1 MLIRRFVWYRFR
13 LDSANHSKAMPRP
26 PKLLVSVRNVNETV
40 AAIQGGA
47 DIVDVKEPANGSLG
61 RANNEMIAAIATTC
75 RAASHSVPLSIA
87 LGEACDWDS
96 ADSDGDPVAKT
107 VVEARADYLKLGL
120 ANARRNPRD
129 WQRAIGEIHQSLAG
143 QHRWVAVAYADF
155 KRADSPSPIDVCRF
169 AIRSKA
175 AVLLIDT
182 FRKDGTNLMS
192 WVSREQL
199 KQLRS
204 ETAARGIQLALA
216 GKVTQRDLMELTSI
230 GPDIVAV
237 RGAVCE
243 HGDRVSAVSEL
254 RVREFKE
261 AMTTCD

>member
-1 MLIRRFVWYRFR
+1 
-13 LDSANHSKAMPRP
+13 MPRL

-40 AAIQGGA
+40 AAMQGGA
-47 DIVDVKEPANGSLG
+47 DIVDVKEPTNGSLG
-61 RANNEMIAAIATTC
+61 RASIETIAAIANTC
-75 RAASHSVPLSIA
+75 RAASHSIPLSIA

-96 ADSDGDPVAKT
+96 GGSDGDTVAKA
-107 VVEARADYLKLGL
+107 VEEAEADYLKLGL
-120 ANARRNPRD
+120 ANARKNPRD
-129 WQRAIGEIHQSLAG
+129 WRSGIEEIQQQLAG

-192 WVSREQL
+192 WVNRDQL

-216 GKVTQRDLMELTSI
+216 GKVTQRDLLELALI

-261 AMTTCD
+261 AIMTCGL

>member
-1 MLIRRFVWYRFR
+1 
-13 LDSANHSKAMPRP
+13 MPRP
-26 PKLLVSVRNVNETV
+26 PKLLVSVRNVTETI

-61 RANNEMIAAIATTC
+61 RASNETIGTIARTC
-75 RAASHSVPLSIA
+75 RAASHSVSLSIA
-87 LGEACDWDS
+87 LGEACDWNS
-96 ADSDGDPVAKT
+96 ADSRGDTVAKA
-107 VVEARADYLKLGL
+107 VGEAGADYLKLGL
-120 ANARRNPRD
+120 ANARKNPRD
-129 WQRAIGEIHQSLAG
+129 WQSDVEQIQRSLAG

-155 KRADSPSPIDVCRF
+155 KRADSPSTIDVCRF

-192 WVSREQL
+192 WVSRDQL

-216 GKVTQRDLMELTSI
+216 GKVTQRDLLELALI

-254 RVREFKE
+254 RVHEFKE
-261 AMTTCD
+261 AMTTCGI